1 MHRRWFRILTSLL
14 LSIAAMAWG
23 VDLAWAQKAP
33 SKTLA
38 ERKGFSPAEIKAA
51 AQRAAKLG
59 LKPGVAGAAAQ
70 AQIPGG
76 AVVGAAAAPLPG
88 TEGPGGIP
96 HYFGPYGNWA
106 YSPLPKGPV
115 GCGHS
120 RGRRHRVYDPT
131 VTITDAYGTAST
143 TAATVTATILSP
155 TAPLPASPGLTGGAN
170 YTAPVVT
177 ITDPTGTG
185 ALADAVI
192 GGTLTGGMLKFVDK
206 LPGLALAGANNLG
219 QYIPLAV
226 AEPRHV

>member
-1 MHRRWFRILTSLL
+1 
-14 LSIAAMAWG
+14 MA
-23 VDLAWAQKAP
+23 Q
-33 SKTLA
+33 
-38 ERKGFSPAEIKAA
+38 RKGPSAAEIKAA

-106 YSPLPKGPV
+106 YSPLPRGPV
-115 GCGHS
+115 AAVTLVDGGT
-120 RGRRHRVYDPT
+120 GYTNPT
-131 VTITDAYGTAST
+131 VTITDAYDNAST
-143 TAATVTATILSP
+143 TAASVTATFV
-155 TAPLPASPGLTGGAN
+155 PGGAITGFTGLAGGAN
-170 YTAPVVT
+170 YSAPVVT

-192 GGTLTGGMLKFVDK
+192 GGTLTGGMLKFVDR
-206 LPGLALAGANNLG
+206 LPGLGPAGAN
-219 QYIPLAV
+219 PLASTSRL
-226 AEPRHV
+226 P